1 MKIHEVS
8 KLIDMTES
16 NIRHYEKSGLIKPKR
31 EANNYRSYSEEDV
44 KILKQIIL
52 MRMVGTPLKEIEDV
66 FNSNVSL
73 NDMLHTR
80 IAELE
85 EDQIEL
91 DKKKNICNMLID
103 KNASFD
109 DTEEILQDQLYTD
122 ATSYA
127 EILEKIRKQDTFKQ
141 RSYKIFVSIGL
152 GVMLLLCAYYAIT
165 WYISYLNYAT
175 SPWLG
180 IVVFI
185 VAIGMI
191 LNIIYQVYKKEKE
204 SAER

>member
-80 IAELE
+80 IEELE

-141 RSYKIFVSIGL
+141 RSYKILGSIGL
-152 GVMLLLCAYYAIT
+152 GVMLLLCAYYAMT

-185 VAIGMI
+185 IAIGMI
-191 LNIIYQVYKKEKE
+191 LNIIYQVYKNEKGKE
-204 SAER
+204 

>member
-80 IAELE
+80 IEELE

-141 RSYKIFVSIGL
+141 RSYKIFGSIGL
-152 GVMLLLCAYYAIT
+152 GVMLLLCAYYAMT

-185 VAIGMI
+185 VAVGMI
-191 LNIIYQVYKKEKE
+191 LNIIYQVYKKEKGKE
-204 SAER
+204 

>member
-141 RSYKIFVSIGL
+141 RSYKIFGSIGL

-185 VAIGMI
+185 VAVGMI
-191 LNIIYQVYKKEKE
+191 LNIIYQVYKKEKGKE
-204 SAER
+204 